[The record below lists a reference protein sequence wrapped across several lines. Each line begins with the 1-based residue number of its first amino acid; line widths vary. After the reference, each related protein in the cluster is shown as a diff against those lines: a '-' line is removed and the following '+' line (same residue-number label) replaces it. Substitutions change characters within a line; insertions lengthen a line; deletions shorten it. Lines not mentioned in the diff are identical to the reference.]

1 MYLSRITRDA
11 NVETNRFWLLAC
23 RDILYDTAIAL
34 DLIRHQPAR
43 IIFVIDFL
51 RLRDPRHV
59 RFSYAYVRA
68 VPGTRIDEIPN
79 INCITMVIESAER
92 RLFEQ

>member
-1 MYLSRITRDA
+1 MQISELFVFDYRQ
-11 NVETNRFWLLAC
+11 C
-23 RDILYDTAIAL
+23 RDILYGIEIAL
-34 DLIRHQPAR
+34 DLIRYQPAR

-51 RLRDPRHV
+51 RLRHV